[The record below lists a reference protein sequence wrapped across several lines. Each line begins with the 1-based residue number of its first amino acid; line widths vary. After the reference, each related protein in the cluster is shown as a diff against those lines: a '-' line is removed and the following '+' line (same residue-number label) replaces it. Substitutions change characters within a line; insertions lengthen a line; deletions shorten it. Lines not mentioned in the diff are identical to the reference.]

1 MKINKKGF
9 SLMELM
15 VAVIII
21 GILAAVAMPYYQ
33 DHVER
38 EKSALGISSLRMFAD
53 SLERYMALHN
63 ETVPTDLSLLDLD
76 IDSSKL
82 SGDKT
87 TYNDGN
93 FIYSV
98 VTSASDGNSYI
109 KGTRITGD
117 YTLGYALGNDENN
130 TADLVCSSYG
140 TYCKDKLNM
149 NCSGVTL

>member
-21 GILAAVAMPYYQ
+21 GILAAIAMPYYQ

-76 IDSSKL
+76 IIKEST
-82 SGDKT
+82 T

-109 KGTRITGD
+109 KASRITGD

-130 TADLVCSSYG
+130 TADLVCSSSG